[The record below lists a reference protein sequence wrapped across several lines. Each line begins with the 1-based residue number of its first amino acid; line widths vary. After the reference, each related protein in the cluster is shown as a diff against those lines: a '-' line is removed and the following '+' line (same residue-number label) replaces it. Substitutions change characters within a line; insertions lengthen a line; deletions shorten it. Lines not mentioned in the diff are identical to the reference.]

1 MANSL
6 RKVDGIL
13 ALVLALAATVLVSG
27 CATLREVTALQRVN
41 FTLAAVSGGTL
52 AGVSI
57 EDVRNTEA
65 VSPLTMA
72 RFATA
77 LSRGELPLE
86 AVLEVRADNPADNA
100 RARLVGLDWALF
112 LDDRETVRGSLEEEH
127 LLPPGDPVIVPVRVE
142 VDLIDFFGDQLV
154 EALDLALAVA
164 GAGEPQRVRL
174 DATPTVETPL
184 GPIRYPEPVRI
195 EYEAGR

>member
-1 MANSL
+1 MASSL
-6 RKVDGIL
+6 RKVDGVRP
-13 ALVLALAATVLVSG
+13 LVLALTATVLVSG
-27 CATLREVTALQRVN
+27 CATLREVTALHRVN
-41 FTLAAVSGGTL
+41 FSLAEVSGGTL

-57 EDVRNTEA
+57 EDVRDAEG

-77 LSRGELPLE
+77 LARGELPLE
-86 AVLEVRADNPADNA
+86 AVLQVRADNPSDNA
-100 RARLVGLDWALF
+100 RARLVALDWTLF
-112 LDDRETVRGSLEEEH
+112 LDDRETVRGSLDEEH
-127 LLPPGDPVIVPVRVE
+127 LLPPGEPVIVPVRVE
-142 VDLIDFFGDQLV
+142 VDLIDFFGDQLE
-154 EALDLALAVA
+154 EALALALAVA
-164 GAGEPQRVRL
+164 GAGEPRRVRL